1 MHQAGGLQRL
11 FSGEAMR
18 VASVLAGPSA
28 PPSQGFALAL
38 AAAWAKTERRV
49 WLAAAGAGELAQALG
64 YLPLRPWRAS
74 LPLAPQ
80 VIQAGAYG
88 VIHAPGALA
97 GEAALTDAAAQSRA
111 CDCLLFAGRRFSASE
126 APLVPSAAQTLIV
139 LLGKRD
145 AEAGYALV
153 KGLAVSH
160 SPAHVLL
167 LGAVAE
173 RVAQAARQF
182 LNLELAGRHMAAEVC
197 QIGNRPAGTSSNT
210 LSFDSN
216 LTWVVSRIM
225 QNDQPKVGY
234 GGGSKRAEEVYE

>member
-1 MHQAGGLQRL
+1 MHQAGGLRRL

-18 VASVLAGPSA
+18 IASVLAGPSA
-28 PPSQGFALAL
+28 PPGQGFALAL

-49 WLAAAGAGELAQALG
+49 WLVTAGAGEVAQALG
-64 YLPLRPWRAS
+64 YLPLRPWHAG

-80 VIQAGAYG
+80 IIHAGAYG

-97 GEAALTDAAAQSRA
+97 GEAALADAAAQSRA
-111 CDCLLFAGRRFSASE
+111 CDCLLFAARRFSASE
-126 APLVPSAAQTLIV
+126 APLAPSTAQTLIV

-153 KGLAVSH
+153 KGLAASR
-160 SPAHVLL
+160 SPARVLL
-167 LGAVAE
+167 LGEVAA

-182 LNLELAGRHMAAEVC
+182 LNLELEARPMAAEVC
-197 QIGNRPAGTSSNT
+197 QIGNRPAETSSNT
-210 LSFDSN
+210 LSVESN